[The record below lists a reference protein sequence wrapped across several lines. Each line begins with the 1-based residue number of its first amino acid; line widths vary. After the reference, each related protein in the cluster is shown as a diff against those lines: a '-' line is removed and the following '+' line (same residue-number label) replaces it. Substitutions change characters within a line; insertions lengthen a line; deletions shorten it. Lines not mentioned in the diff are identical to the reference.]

1 MLDYLGSLN
10 GYLAVFLTTFIPLL
24 EVTASVPLAL
34 LHYQFSFV
42 TTVMITLLASTIVPV
57 VVIPLL
63 DRIIHEIRKT
73 HPVIKTFV
81 DAFLES
87 KLHQHGP
94 KFDKWGGL
102 ALAIFVAIPGP
113 LSGVWSASLLAYIF
127 GIRFWPAVISISV
140 GALGAIVLVALAV
153 MGGRQ
158 LLG

>member
-10 GYLAVFLTTFIPLL
+10 GYLAVFLTTLIPLL
-24 EVTASVPLAL
+24 EVTVSVPLAL
-34 LHYQFSFV
+34 LHYKFSFFNTIV
-42 TTVMITLLASTIVPV
+42 ITLLASTLVPV
-57 VVIPLL
+57 IVIPLL
-63 DRIIHEIRKT
+63 DKIIRQIRNI
-73 HPVIKTFV
+73 HPIARTFV

-87 KLHQHGP
+87 KLHQHAA

-127 GIRFWPAVISISV
+127 GIRFWPAVISISI
-140 GALGAIVLVALAV
+140 GGLGAIVLVALAV
-153 MGGRQ
+153 VGGRE